1 LCREKSKIARKKKH
15 MERNENRRAISAKS
29 GAGSSATADG
39 SHEPAIEAAE
49 DNAEPEKGGLDKEGQ
64 VQNNTMDAKN
74 TKGMLS
80 VENAKSKVA
89 ARFSSMSSHSR

>member
-1 LCREKSKIARKKKH
+1 

-49 DNAEPEKGGLDKEGQ
+49 DNAEPEKGGLDKEGKKK
-64 VQNNTMDAKN
+64 VQNNTMDAEN
-74 TKGMLS
+74 TKRVLS